1 MKYFPQK
8 KYINT
13 ILKINW
19 IIIFLVLYSFIIPS
33 NNHNNNLPIV
43 YETNQWH
50 RNEFRH
56 SKQQFASYTPIYIGT
71 QKDSINASGYYEINH
86 YFTNQYPRIDSVN
99 SNTIKFA
106 IDTTRTITKVLLVD
120 KNNHLV
126 PDTCSAY
133 PVFTINITPDTLYL
147 SNTQYISIYLE
158 ALNPKGNWQ
167 RIEQQLFSACPSGD
181 EIIVLPPGELILTS
195 VPVYKGGFQTKMR
208 LNYGGVYTAEF
219 IGGVEL
225 GVFE

>member
-1 MKYFPQK
+1 MKFIPQK
-8 KYINT
+8 NHINT

-19 IIIFLVLYSFIIPS
+19 MIIFLLLYSFIIPS
-33 NNHNNNLPIV
+33 NNHDSNLPVV

-50 RNEFRH
+50 RNEFRP
-56 SKQQFASYTPIYIGT
+56 SKQQFASYTPIYIGP
-71 QKDSINASGYYEINH
+71 QKDSINASGYYYINR
-86 YFTNQYPRIDSVN
+86 YYTNQYPHIDSVN
-99 SNTIKFA
+99 SNTIKFT
-106 IDTTRTITKVLLVD
+106 IDTTRTITKVFLVD

-167 RIEQQLFSACPSGD
+167 RIEQQLFSACPSGG

-195 VPVYKGGFQTKMR
+195 VPVYKGGFRTKMR
-208 LNYGGVYTAEF
+208 LNYGGVYTVEF
-219 IGGVEL
+219 GGGVGL